1 MRPASLKTKTLNG
14 SRANR
19 PSSFRKVQKM
29 SRRPWTEDEIKLAR
43 KMRAA
48 GHPYEEVDWAF
59 RRRADLTKRQ
69 AKGADHGHNV
79 SICVPDSLLAER
91 DALVAARDRG
101 AVAQNFFSDLP
112 RRRRSAS
119 KIAWTGFR

>member
-1 MRPASLKTKTLNG
+1 
-14 SRANR
+14 
-19 PSSFRKVQKM
+19 M

-48 GHPYEEVDWAF
+48 GHSYEEVDWAF
-59 RRRADLTKRQ
+59 RRRADSTKRQ
-69 AKGADHGHNV
+69 AKGTDHRHNV
-79 SICVPDSLLAER
+79 SIRMPDSLLAER
-91 DALVAARDRG
+91 NALVAARDRG

-112 RRRRSAS
+112 RRRSAS